1 MIKNILPQGHISC
14 IFIPKKSLK
23 NLHID
28 KNTLNLHSFG
38 IGYHHGNAIKEKTQR
53 LV

>member
-1 MIKNILPQGHISC
+1 MTKNLLPQSRISC
-14 IFIPKKSLK
+14 IFILKKSLK
-23 NLHID
+23 NLQID